1 MQGFRD
7 AVDVCELADL
17 GYEGRSW
24 TFEKKVAGGVFCRVR
39 LDRALATVPWSAR
52 FPMATVT
59 HLTGVTSDHG
69 PILLRWRETTS
80 QRRSM
85 GDKLFRY
92 EMMWEK
98 HEDFQPFLKDAWTSE
113 GKAETMSQLKEK
125 LHRMSGSLCTWGR
138 TTFGSI
144 QGEIRQLQLRL
155 SDLREGLARQGPSE
169 EEGAIVQRLIELYDR
184 EEVMWRQRSRIQWLA
199 EGDKNTR
206 FFHLRACQR
215 KKRNKITR
223 LVRHDG
229 MATEDAEEMASMTR
243 DFYEQLYTSEG
254 VANMGEVI
262 DVIPQKVTAEMND

>member
-1 MQGFRD
+1 
-7 AVDVCELADL
+7 
-17 GYEGRSW
+17 
-24 TFEKKVAGGVFCRVR
+24 
-39 LDRALATVPWSAR
+39 
-52 FPMATVT
+52 
-59 HLTGVTSDHG
+59 
-69 PILLRWRETTS
+69 
-80 QRRSM
+80 M

-98 HEDFQPFLKDAWTSE
+98 HEDFQPFLNDAWKSE
-113 GKAETMSQLKEK
+113 GKAETMSQLKDK
-125 LHRMSGSLCTWGR
+125 LHRMSGSLSTWGR
-138 TTFGSI
+138 TTFGSV

-169 EEGAIVQRLIELYDR
+169 EEGAIVQRLTELYGR

-199 EGDKNTR
+199 EGEKNTR

-229 MATEDAEEMASMTR
+229 TATEDAEEMASMTR

-262 DVIPQKVTAEMND
+262 DVIPQKVTAEMNDQLMKPIGADEVKIALFQMFPTKAPGPDGFPAHFFQTHWELCGEEVTLAVLRVLEGRDDIRGIN